1 MSDIAVQKG
10 VRKVA
15 WFETLYVDLD
25 DCLLNTSEA
34 IFKILQ
40 ELFKS
45 DGDDFCSWTIEE
57 CLANETAW
65 DFSNFIQGRLSR
77 DEFNELFESD
87 LFWNTLEIN
96 EEFLE
101 LLNQYSKNYNIIF
114 VSKGREINLRQKKE
128 YLASLFNNGRIEFD
142 YGFYGIKNGKSKNIV
157 DMSDGIQIDDNFYS
171 LEDTNAKVKILFRN
185 KYCSNSNY
193 NGDSLLGSDDSR
205 LLMNL
210 YLTEFVDQIGDIL
223 EFNYNGQSLGLDNKE
238 LYD

>member
-10 VRKVA
+10 IRKVE

-25 DCLLNTSEA
+25 DCLFNTSEA

-45 DGDDFCSWTIEE
+45 DGDEFCNWTIEK
-57 CLANETAW
+57 CLANETEW
-65 DFSNFIQGRLSR
+65 DFSNFIQGRLSK

-96 EEFLE
+96 ERFLE
-101 LLNQYSKNYNIIF
+101 LLNRYSKNYNIVF
-114 VSKGREINLRQKKE
+114 VSKGRELNLRQKEK
-128 YLASLFNNGRIEFD
+128 YLISLYNNGRIEFN
-142 YGFYGIKNGKSKNIV
+142 YGFYGIKNGRSKNVI
-157 DMSDGIQIDDNFYS
+157 DMSDGIQIDDNFYN

-185 KYCSNSNY
+185 KYCLDNNY
-193 NGDSLLGSDDSR
+193 NGIGVLGSEENE

-210 YLTEFVDQIGDIL
+210 YVTEFVGQIEDIL
-223 EFNYNGQSLGLDNKE
+223 EFNCNIQNLGLDNKE